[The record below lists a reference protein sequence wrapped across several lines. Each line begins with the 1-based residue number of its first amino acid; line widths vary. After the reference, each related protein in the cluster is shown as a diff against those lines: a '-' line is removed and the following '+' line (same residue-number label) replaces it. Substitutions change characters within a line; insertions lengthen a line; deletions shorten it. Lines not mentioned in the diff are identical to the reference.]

1 MFSRLLY
8 NKHIKYSTKRR
19 IEMIDCVNKPDFTF
33 SLNIVFI
40 YSLNVHVI
48 QIHNRTIFILIDV
61 FTTLNSKSVQ
71 NIFISYYLA
80 KSCM

>member
-8 NKHIKYSTKRR
+8 NKHIKYSTKRK

-40 YSLNVHVI
+40 YSLNVI
-48 QIHNRTIFILIDV
+48 QIHNRIIFILIDV

-71 NIFISYYLA
+71 NILISYYLA

>member
-8 NKHIKYSTKRR
+8 NKHIKYSTKRK

-40 YSLNVHVI
+40 YSLNVI
-48 QIHNRTIFILIDV
+48 QIHNRIIFYFNRCLYDIK
-61 FTTLNSKSVQ
+61 F
-71 NIFISYYLA
+71 
-80 KSCM
+80 